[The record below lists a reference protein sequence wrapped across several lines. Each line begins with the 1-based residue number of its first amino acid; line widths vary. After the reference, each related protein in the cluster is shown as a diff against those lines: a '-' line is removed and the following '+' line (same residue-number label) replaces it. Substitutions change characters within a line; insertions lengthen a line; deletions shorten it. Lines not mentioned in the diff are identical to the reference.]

1 MSLYALV
8 ALSPRAEVQVSLQL
22 VRRGK
27 SCVVTGVAGLQGF
40 VRVIEQDVG
49 FRT

>member
-1 MSLYALV
+1 MSLHALV

-22 VRRGK
+22 VRPGK
-27 SCVVTGVAGLQGF
+27 SCGATGVVGLQGC